1 MVRRANCCIERSVRL
16 ASNAALTFEFRLSGF
31 RIVGDCDLET
41 DLTADGTGFD
51 YFAIDGG
58 VLAVV
63 VESIE
68 ERMHKDAAFEKA
80 SIRAFLEEF
89 MDIAFDILDVEL
101 RGGTYGPEPSNIRS
115 AGLKMTEE
123 SQRASMGR

>member
-1 MVRRANCCIERSVRL
+1 M
-16 ASNAALTFEFRLSGF
+16 
-31 RIVGDCDLET
+31 
-41 DLTADGTGFD
+41 
-51 YFAIDGG
+51 
-58 VLAVV
+58 LAVV

-68 ERMHKDAAFEKA
+68 ERMHKDAVFEKT

-89 MDIAFDILDVEL
+89 MDIPFNILDGKL
-101 RGGTYGPEPSNIRS
+101 RGGTHGPEPSNIRS